1 MDEISDIII
10 ESHNLHK
17 PTKTIHK
24 PKKLLNFV
32 IEGEDED
39 TKIEDNTFL
48 HISKT
53 EYNSSKNSL
62 TAKSGFKAEEIFRND
77 VIIKKALENYFKL
90 NIIHMEKI
98 QGKKY
103 DTKIMFNNNT
113 TINIQNKKIESL
125 GGRGDSFDR
134 RHIKNTFETQ
144 FIRKYLTHLSL
155 IRKSKTETFMTEEQK
170 TDFIHLCNNNL
181 TDITQYIKKTLI
193 GKDNEENNYWC
204 IIKTDKSFK
213 KIELYI
219 LSSVK
224 LYDFIINSIKIDI
237 KMKKNGT
244 CLHLSPYISLQRKGG
259 GNTDHSPNHIQAK
272 FKITQDILNLCDKIL

>member
-77 VIIKKALENYFKL
+77 VIIKKALENYFNL

-155 IRKSKTETFMTEEQK
+155 IRKSKTETFMTEEQLMNNRS
-170 TDFIHLCNNNL
+170 FIFHIYLSVFNNKIYVLFKWYSLGFIDNFFIYIATNKFIL
-181 TDITQYIKKTLI
+181 INYDIFI
-193 GKDNEENNYWC
+193 NY
-204 IIKTDKSFK
+204 
-213 KIELYI
+213 L
-219 LSSVK
+219 
-224 LYDFIINSIKIDI
+224 
-237 KMKKNGT
+237 
-244 CLHLSPYISLQRKGG
+244 
-259 GNTDHSPNHIQAK
+259 K
-272 FKITQDILNLCDKIL
+272 FN